1 MPDQK
6 NDNKAKAGGS
16 SSSVGYIFAAALL
29 ILVVVVTG
37 VVLSSIYSKND
48 PDDPVDPVTP
58 VDPVIPEPTEFL
70 TEGEFFFGPT
80 YEDGSSDL
88 ANVAFIREVDD
99 LKEYFDGE
107 SKTYDM
113 AMDAADNFDF
123 DEHDYLLVRA
133 ADHYCGGS
141 IVAAGITEVK
151 SGVANVVIEEEGS
164 CGVCVLEYEYW
175 LIEIDRYP
183 SLYAANS
190 SYNVVNS
197 YSCDPYVS
205 YKPIIYLYPEIET
218 EVSVKLGAKEKL
230 LVSYPKYV
238 DGWKVLAQPDG
249 KLTDLQTGRQ
259 LYSLYYEADNTVSG
273 MHEEGFV
280 VKGSDTVSFLE
291 EKLAQ
296 LGLTETEAEEF
307 IVYWLP
313 QMQNNTYN
321 YIYFAI
327 NDEVAANMPLE
338 VSPAPTT
345 SIRISMEWKALDAP
359 ISVKEQKLPETPT
372 RKGFTLVEW
381 GGTILK

>member
-1 MPDQK
+1 
-6 NDNKAKAGGS
+6 
-16 SSSVGYIFAAALL
+16 
-29 ILVVVVTG
+29 
-37 VVLSSIYSKND
+37 
-48 PDDPVDPVTP
+48 
-58 VDPVIPEPTEFL
+58 
-70 TEGEFFFGPT
+70 
-80 YEDGSSDL
+80 
-88 ANVAFIREVDD
+88 
-99 LKEYFDGE
+99 
-107 SKTYDM
+107 
-113 AMDAADNFDF
+113 
-123 DEHDYLLVRA
+123 
-133 ADHYCGGS
+133 
-141 IVAAGITEVK
+141 
-151 SGVANVVIEEEGS
+151 
-164 CGVCVLEYEYW
+164 
-175 LIEIDRYP
+175 
-183 SLYAANS
+183 
-190 SYNVVNS
+190 
-197 YSCDPYVS
+197 
-205 YKPIIYLYPEIET
+205 
-218 EVSVKLGAKEKL
+218 
-230 LVSYPKYV
+230 
-238 DGWKVLAQPDG
+238 
-249 KLTDLQTGRQ
+249 
-259 LYSLYYEADNTVSG
+259 